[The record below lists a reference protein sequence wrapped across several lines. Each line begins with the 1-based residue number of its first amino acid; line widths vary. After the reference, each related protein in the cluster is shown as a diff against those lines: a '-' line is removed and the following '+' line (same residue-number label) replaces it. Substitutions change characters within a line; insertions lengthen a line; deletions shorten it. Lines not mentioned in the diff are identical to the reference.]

1 MRLVNFSCDTRYT
14 CAVARIRALEN
25 FLLPNKVFLDLL
37 ESFTMD
43 DFLAILEKAKYP
55 KVEKQNIREIDVDR
69 LLSLYLD
76 EVMSFTRSLVLD
88 KELIDIFY
96 YRNDLENL
104 HTLCVTE
111 EVRDEFFLKG
121 KFTRAELIDIMRNK
135 RLSSFPT
142 YLREVVGKILT
153 QPDYDYLFDLL
164 GIYKK
169 LSLEYKSEFLHY
181 LFAEEEKIV
190 KDKIAIV
197 KKIASDDKIDV
208 EMLLQEEYKKNF
220 NHVVSFYKKYNSL
233 AILDKIGDDILTSIY
248 KMTKFTFFGVEPLI
262 AYYWA
267 KRIEII
273 NLRLIYLSKILNTP
287 ADFTSQLLRNSF
299 LS

>member
-1 MRLVNFSCDTRYT
+1 
-14 CAVARIRALEN
+14 
-25 FLLPNKVFLDLL
+25 
-37 ESFTMD
+37 
-43 DFLAILEKAKYP
+43 
-55 KVEKQNIREIDVDR
+55 

-164 GIYKK
+164 GVYKK
-169 LSLEYKSEFLHY
+169 LSLEYKNEFLHY

-197 KKIASDDKIDV
+197 NRIASDDKIDV
-208 EMLLQEEYKKNF
+208 DMLLQEEYKKNF

-267 KRIEII
+267 RRIEII